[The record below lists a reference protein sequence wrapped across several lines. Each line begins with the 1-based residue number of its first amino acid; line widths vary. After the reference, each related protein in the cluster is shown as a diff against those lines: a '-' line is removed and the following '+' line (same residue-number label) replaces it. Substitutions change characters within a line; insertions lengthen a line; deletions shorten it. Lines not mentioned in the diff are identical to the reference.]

1 MTDGGSIQK
10 FTIANME
17 NVEDDPIFSVSGD
30 IAMNWRYDNNGVRIA
45 LTGGQLSHENINDDN
60 THGLGKH
67 LCLKIKKS

>member
-67 LCLKIKKS
+67 LCLK